1 MTTPGSD
8 FDGRVA
14 IVTGGASGIGDAT
27 VRRLLDR
34 GARVAIFDRDTAAT
48 QSDDCVSAS
57 VDVRDQAA
65 ITAATQRVVERW
77 GRLDVLVNSAGIGAA
92 GTVLDND
99 EDEWRRV
106 FDINMM
112 GTVRSIRAALPH
124 LVASRPSSVVNVAS
138 AVALTG
144 FANRALYTASKG
156 SIVALTRAMATDHLA
171 DGVRFNAVCPGTTET
186 PWIQRL
192 LGAAGDAQ
200 GERVRLEAR
209 QPHGRLVSADE
220 VADAILYL
228 ANPLAQSTNG
238 VVLSVDAGIQAL
250 YVRN

>member
-1 MTTPGSD
+1 VTSPGYD
-8 FDGRVA
+8 FDGKVA
-14 IVTGGASGIGDAT
+14 IVTGGASGIGNAT
-27 VRRLLDR
+27 VRRLLGR
-34 GARVAIFDRDTAAT
+34 GARVAIFDRDPAVTD
-48 QSDDCVSAS
+48 SDDCVSEA
-57 VDVRDQAA
+57 VDVRHQDAV
-65 ITAATQRVVERW
+65 TAATKRVVERW
-77 GRLDVLVNSAGIGAA
+77 GRLDVLVNSAGIGAG

-99 EDEWRRV
+99 EDEWKRV

-112 GTVRSIRAALPH
+112 GTVRAIRAALPH
-124 LVASRPSSVVNVAS
+124 LIASRPSSVVNVAS

-156 SIVALTRAMATDHLA
+156 SIVALTRAMAADHIE

-192 LGAAGDAQ
+192 LSDAGDAE
-200 GERVRLEAR
+200 GERLRLEAR

-228 ANPLAQSTNG
+228 ANPVAQSTNG

>member
-1 MTTPGSD
+1 MTSD

-14 IVTGGASGIGDAT
+14 IVTGGASGIGAAT

-34 GARVAIFDRDTAAT
+34 GARVAIFDRDTVAAD
-48 QSDDCVSAS
+48 SADCVSES
-57 VDVRDQAA
+57 VDVRDQSAVA
-65 ITAATQRVVERW
+65 AATERVVERW

-92 GTVLDND
+92 GTILDND
-99 EDEWRRV
+99 ESEWQRV
-106 FDINMM
+106 FDINLM
-112 GTVRSIRAALPH
+112 GTVRTIRAALPH
-124 LVASRPSSVVNVAS
+124 LIASRPASVVNVAS

-156 SIVALTRAMATDHLA
+156 AVVALTRAAAADHMA
-171 DGVRFNAVCPGTTET
+171 DGVRFNAVSPGTTET

-192 LGAAGDAQ
+192 LSAAGDSES
-200 GERVRLEAR
+200 ERVALEAR
-209 QPHGRLVSADE
+209 QPHGRLVAADE

>member
-1 MTTPGSD
+1 MSTTD
-8 FDGRVA
+8 FDGNVA
-14 IVTGGASGIGDAT
+14 IVTGGASGIGSAT
-27 VRRLLDR
+27 VRRLLER
-34 GARVAIFDRDTAAT
+34 GARVAVFDRDRLAT
-48 QSDDCVSAS
+48 NADGFVSEA
-57 VDVRDQAA
+57 VDVRDQQALTDA
-65 ITAATQRVVERW
+65 TARVVERW
-77 GRLDVLVNSAGIGAA
+77 GRLDILVNSAGIGAA
-92 GTVLDND
+92 GTILDND

-112 GTVRSIRAALPH
+112 GTVRAIRAALPH
-124 LVASRPSSVVNVAS
+124 LIAAQPSSVVNVAS

-144 FANRALYTASKG
+144 FAKRALYTASKG
-156 SIVALTRAMATDHLA
+156 SIVALTRAMAADHIA

-192 LGAAGDAQ
+192 MDAAGDAE

-228 ANPLAQSTNG
+228 ANPGAQSTNG

-250 YVRN
+250 YVRS

>member
-1 MTTPGSD
+1 MASD
-8 FDGRVA
+8 FDGKVA
-14 IVTGGASGIGDAT
+14 IVTGGASGIGAAT

-34 GARVAIFDRDTAAT
+34 GARVAIFDREIVTPDST
-48 QSDDCVSAS
+48 DCVSES
-57 VDVRDQAA
+57 VDVRDQSAVV
-65 ITAATQRVVERW
+65 AATERVVARW

-92 GTVLDND
+92 GTILDND
-99 EDEWRRV
+99 ESEWQRV
-106 FDINMM
+106 LDINLM
-112 GTVRSIRAALPH
+112 GTVRTIRAALPH
-124 LVASRPSSVVNVAS
+124 LIASRPASVVNVAS

-156 SIVALTRAMATDHLA
+156 AVVALTRAAAADHIA
-171 DGVRFNAVCPGTTET
+171 DGVRFNAVSPGTTET

-192 LGAAGDAQ
+192 LSAAGDSES
-200 GERVRLEAR
+200 ERVALEAR
-209 QPHGRLVSADE
+209 QPHGRLVSPEE

-250 YVRN
+250 YVRT

>member
-1 MTTPGSD
+1 MTSD
-8 FDGRVA
+8 FDGKVA
-14 IVTGGASGIGDAT
+14 IVTGGASGIGAAT

-34 GARVAIFDRDTAAT
+34 GARVAIFDRDTVTTDSA
-48 QSDDCVSAS
+48 DCVSEA
-57 VDVRDQAA
+57 VDVRDEAA
-65 ITAATQRVVERW
+65 VVTATERVVARW

-92 GTVLDND
+92 GTILDID
-99 EDEWRRV
+99 ESEWQRV
-106 FDINMM
+106 FDINLM

-124 LVASRPSSVVNVAS
+124 LIASRPASVVNVAS

-156 SIVALTRAMATDHLA
+156 AVVALTRAAAADHMA
-171 DGVRFNAVCPGTTET
+171 DGVRFNAVSPGTTET

-192 LGAAGDAQ
+192 LTASGDSES
-200 GERVRLEAR
+200 ERVALEAR
-209 QPHGRLVSADE
+209 QPHGRLVSPDE